1 MMTPISRATQ
11 RELLQERYAIEDRA
25 RQLIRRIL
33 EELGGSAEL
42 RDELRFLNAK
52 GEVFFGGIDDLILA
66 DPSDLSPGEEG
77 NRRAFRR
84 DTDALF
90 LARAELD
97 RKVLDARRRAVE
109 VEEDVRV
116 ERATRFA
123 DELKIEIARLDG
135 PQTT

>member
-1 MMTPISRATQ
+1 MITSIPNPTR
-11 RELLQERYAIEDRA
+11 RELLKERYAIEDAA

-33 EELGGSAEL
+33 EELGASPEL

-66 DPSDLSPGEEG
+66 DPSDLSPDGEG

-109 VEEDVRV
+109 IGEDVRV
-116 ERATRFA
+116 ERASRLA
-123 DELKIEIARLDG
+123 DELKIEIARFDG